1 MERLEEGGILV
12 APEEDRGV
20 YYIYEA
26 PVRLW
31 HWINAGSIIALA
43 ATGLLIAHPFPSLMG
58 EASHHFLM
66 GDVRFV
72 HFVAAWL
79 FGGGF
84 LVRLLWALLR

>member
-31 HWINAGSIIALA
+31 H
-43 ATGLLIAHPFPSLMG
+43 
-58 EASHHFLM
+58 
-66 GDVRFV
+66 
-72 HFVAAWL
+72 
-79 FGGGF
+79 
-84 LVRLLWALLR
+84 